1 MKDMIESLKRSEE
14 GRTDQ
19 MNELKRVA
27 NSLMNSEG
35 EKKEQLKYV
44 RDILRNLEDEN
55 MDQGILV
62 S

>member
-1 MKDMIESLKRSEE
+1 MIESLKRSEE